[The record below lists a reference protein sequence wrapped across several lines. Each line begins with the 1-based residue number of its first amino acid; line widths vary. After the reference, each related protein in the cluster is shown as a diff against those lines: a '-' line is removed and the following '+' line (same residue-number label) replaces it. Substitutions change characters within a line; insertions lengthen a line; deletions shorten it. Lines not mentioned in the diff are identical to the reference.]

1 MKIGLV
7 GYQGTGKS
15 VAFELLTGNKPD
27 LSKVQQGQSGV
38 AILPDPRFDGLVRMF
53 NPKKQSPAKF
63 ELFDTP
69 GLLREPGANN
79 SQRLSIMREA
89 AALVH
94 VIGSFSGTDAVAD
107 ARKLEEDMLL
117 ADLQVVTNRLER
129 LRASIGKN
137 RPDKEECQ
145 LELNCLLPIEA
156 ALNEGKMLREMP
168 FTDDQEKY
176 TKSFSFL
183 SRKKQILLLN
193 TADASVDT
201 SVVSTLEKAGYLV
214 VSAPLGIELELS
226 ALAPEEREVFAAE
239 YGITE
244 SSRERLLRAIFVVAD
259 LITFF
264 TSDEKEVH
272 AWLLKR
278 NSTALEA
285 AHSIHSDLARG
296 FIRAEIMSV
305 DDLLRLGSEREVKAH
320 NLYHLVGKEYI
331 VKDGDEI
338 IIRSG
343 V

>member
-38 AILPDPRFDGLVRMF
+38 AILPDPRFDGLVKMF

-69 GLLREPGANN
+69 GLFRDPGANN
-79 SQRLSIMREA
+79 SGRQAIMREA

-94 VIGSFSGTDAVAD
+94 VIGSYSGADAVAD
-107 ARKLEEDMLL
+107 ARQLEEDMLL
-117 ADLQVVTNRLER
+117 ADLQVVTNRIER
-129 LRASIGKN
+129 LKASIGKN

-145 LELNCLLPIEA
+145 LELACLLPIEA
-156 ALNEGKMLREMP
+156 ALNDGKKLRDVP

-193 TADASVDT
+193 TADASVDKG
-201 SVVSTLEKAGYLV
+201 VVETLEKAGYLV

-226 ALAPEEREVFAAE
+226 ALSPEEREIFAAE

-244 SSRERLLRAIFVVAD
+244 SSRERLLKAIFKVAD

-296 FIRAEIMSV
+296 FIRAELMSV
-305 DDLLRLGSEREVKAH
+305 DDLLRLGSEREVKAQ
-320 NLYHLVGKEYI
+320 NLYHLVGKEHI